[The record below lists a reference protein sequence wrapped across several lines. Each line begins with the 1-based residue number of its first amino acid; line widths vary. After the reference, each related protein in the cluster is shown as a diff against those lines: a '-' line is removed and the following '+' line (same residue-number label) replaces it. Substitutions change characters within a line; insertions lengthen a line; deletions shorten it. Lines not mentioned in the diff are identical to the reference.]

1 MKCSVHSQQTLE
13 KAGQVFDILMSFIKL
28 FQSCN
33 YVSLVQNGTHIY
45 TFERFFLTQ
54 DVDDNVVNIDFLKKD
69 TQQLFGLAKNK
80 KSRMRSDDGGFS
92 WCAIPDV
99 EYEMAMADVNQIIG
113 VFSLFYK
120 SSFPGPFA
128 LYHFDGV

>member
-1 MKCSVHSQQTLE
+1 MGCFSTNFHTL
-13 KAGQVFDILMSFIKL
+13 
-28 FQSCN
+28 
-33 YVSLVQNGTHIY
+33 
-45 TFERFFLTQ
+45 RFLLTQ

-99 EYEMAMADVNQIIG
+99 EYEMALADVNQIIG
-113 VFSLFYK
+113 VTFLFYK
-120 SSFPGPFA
+120 SYFLGLFA
-128 LYHFDGV
+128 LIPF

>member
-1 MKCSVHSQQTLE
+1 MDFSTIFY
-13 KAGQVFDILMSFIKL
+13 AF
-28 FQSCN
+28 
-33 YVSLVQNGTHIY
+33 
-45 TFERFFLTQ
+45 RFLLTS

-113 VFSLFYK
+113 VILFILLEPFSWSLCIV
-120 SSFPGPFA
+120 PF
-128 LYHFDGV
+128 

>member
-1 MKCSVHSQQTLE
+1 MDFSTIFY
-13 KAGQVFDILMSFIKL
+13 AF
-28 FQSCN
+28 
-33 YVSLVQNGTHIY
+33 
-45 TFERFFLTQ
+45 RFLLTS
-54 DVDDNVVNIDFLKKD
+54 DVDDNVVNIDFLNKD

-113 VFSLFYK
+113 VILFILLEPFSWSLCIVPFWWYFVFPSK
-120 SSFPGPFA
+120 SKCNVS
-128 LYHFDGV
+128 VKVVKI